1 MSEIEDF
8 TLTIKSQG
16 MSKAKS
22 SPWNLRDQSF
32 DFYTNFGVNG
42 FIRFNLPPLE
52 KAFVALRSPCC
63 HTRIFIHRNYPGLML
78 NPPIEEG
85 LICGNRK
92 CFRLLSS
99 LVGLSQNK
107 LSVAETYPS
116 DFLAGESLSLIE
128 PIAAKLLDPTIDPLI
143 GPLALTALF
152 LKLEEFIYEE
162 RTSTGLLRRHSSR
175 RRIAKSLSGP
185 LFA

>member
-8 TLTIKSQG
+8 TLTIRSQG
-16 MSKAKS
+16 ISKTKS

-52 KAFVALRSPCC
+52 KSFVALRSPCC
-63 HTRIFIHRNYPGLML
+63 HARIFIQRNYPGLML
-78 NPPIEEG
+78 NPPAEEG
-85 LICGNRK
+85 LICSNRK
-92 CFRLLSS
+92 CVRLLSS
-99 LVGLSQNK
+99 LVGLSQNM
-107 LSVAETYPS
+107 LSVPEVYTS
-116 DFLAGESLSLIE
+116 DLWVGESLSLIE

-143 GPLALTALF
+143 GPLALTAL
-152 LKLEEFIYEE
+152 LSRLEEFIYEE
-162 RTSTGLLRRHSSR
+162 RTSTGLLQRFTR
-175 RRIAKSLSGP
+175 RRIAKSLSGS